1 MRPLPAIVSVLLAV
15 LVVGACSSSARTA
28 ESTAAPSATRPVTAD
43 GEAAV
48 STYRAFLTS
57 QAELLVA
64 ETRRLAAAIQA
75 GDVAAAKAQY
85 SVARAPYERIEP
97 VAEMIDDLDA
107 QIDAREG
114 DVPSDEWLG
123 FHRIERE
130 LWRENSMAGL
140 APVADQ
146 LVAAVIELQAGVQ
159 TVELS
164 PSLIADTAVD
174 LLNDIGTNKVTGE
187 ENRYARTDLLD
198 AAASLSGAQDALRA
212 VTPMVADRALVS
224 ELHDTFAEVQ
234 AALDRH
240 RRADGYV
247 AYTDLTVADTNTL
260 GTQVDA
266 LADAVSAVPALVAV
280 PS

>member
-15 LVVGACSSSARTA
+15 LVVGACNSSAKTA
-28 ESTAAPSATRPVTAD
+28 ESPAAPSAARPVTAD

-48 STYRAFLTS
+48 ARYRAFLTS

-75 GDVAAAKAQY
+75 GDVGAAKAQY

-97 VAEMIDDLDA
+97 VAEMIDDLDG

-114 DVPSDEWLG
+114 DVPSDEWRG

-130 LWRENSMAGL
+130 LWTENDTAGL

-146 LVAAVIELQAGVQ
+146 LVAAVTELQAGVT

-164 PSLIADTAVD
+164 PALIADTAVD

-187 ENRYARTDLLD
+187 ENRYARTDLFD
-198 AAASLSGAQDALRA
+198 AAANLGGAQDALRA
-212 VTPMVADRALVS
+212 VTPMVGDRALVS
-224 ELHDTFAEVQ
+224 ELDEQFAAVRTV
-234 AALDRH
+234 LDRY

-247 AYTDLTVADTNTL
+247 GYTDLTVADTNAL
-260 GTQVDA
+260 GTKIDA

>member
-1 MRPLPAIVSVLLAV
+1 MRPLPAIVSVLFAV
-15 LVVGACSSSARTA
+15 LVVGACSSSAKTA
-28 ESTAAPSATRPVTAD
+28 ESQAGPTTAGPVTAD
-43 GEAAV
+43 GADAV
-48 STYRAFLTS
+48 ATYRAFLTR

-64 ETRRLAAAIQA
+64 HTQRFAAAVKA
-75 GDVAAAKAQY
+75 GDVAQAKALY
-85 SVARAPYERIEP
+85 PVARAPYERIEP

-114 DVPSDEWLG
+114 DVPSDEWRG
-123 FHRIERE
+123 FHRIERG
-130 LWRENSMAGL
+130 LWAENNTAGL

-146 LVAAVIELQAGVQ
+146 LVAAVTELQAGVQ

-164 PSLIADTAVD
+164 PSLVADTAVD
-174 LLNDIGTNKVTGE
+174 LLNDVGTNKVTGE
-187 ENRYARTDLLD
+187 ENRYARTDLFD
-198 AAASLSGAQDALRA
+198 AAASLGGAQDALRA
-212 VTPMVADRALVS
+212 VTPMVGDRALVS
-224 ELHDTFAEVQ
+224 ELHETFAKVQ
-234 AALDRH
+234 AELDRY

-247 AYTDLTVADTNTL
+247 AYTDLTVADTNAL

>member
-1 MRPLPAIVSVLLAV
+1 MRPLPATVSVLLAV
-15 LVVGACSSSARTA
+15 IVVGACSSSAKTA
-28 ESTAAPSATRPVTAD
+28 ESTAAPSAARPVTAD

-48 STYRAFLTS
+48 ARYRAFLTS
-57 QAELLVA
+57 QADLLVA

-75 GDVAAAKAQY
+75 GDVAAAKARY

-114 DVPSDEWLG
+114 DVPSDEWRG

-130 LWRENSMAGL
+130 LWTENNTAAL

-146 LVAAVIELQAGVQ
+146 LVAAVTELQAGVQ

-187 ENRYARTDLLD
+187 ENRYARTDLFD

-212 VTPMVADRALVS
+212 VTPMVGDRALVS

-234 AALDRH
+234 AELDQY
-240 RRADGYV
+240 RRGDGYV
-247 AYTDLTVADTNTL
+247 AYTDLTVADTNAL